1 VVVCCQ
7 VRCDSGITEG
17 SEISL
22 FYDPMICKVCTLSF
36 PLSTWCPVS
45 VHSLCS
51 IHSLFAQG
59 PLCVHCVST
68 DSSIHQMFT
77 QCLLSVL
84 TGHPVSTEIGSVVY
98 YRVIYLNRSV
108 QTLMLIWHCQTSPA
122 IHRLQL
128 LPVCVYS
135 ILCASYHCKIWG
147 LHRYS

>member
-1 VVVCCQ
+1 MILWLCVVRCDLVVVCCQVCDLVVVCCQVCDLVVVCCQ

-68 DSSIHQMFT
+68 DCSIHQMFT

-108 QTLMLIWHCQTSPA
+108 QTLMLI
-122 IHRLQL
+122 
-128 LPVCVYS
+128 
-135 ILCASYHCKIWG
+135 
-147 LHRYS
+147 